1 MNMTITSK
9 KVQVGQSFTD
19 YANKKL
25 SKKLNRFFGENAE
38 VKLTISL
45 LRELTV
51 VELTVKFNELVF
63 RAEQKAADK
72 NEALD
77 ACIDKIIR
85 QIRKNKTK
93 VEKRLHVSAFTEIDG
108 LPEPDYTEENYDIDR
123 TKRIHLLPMSVE
135 EAILQMNLVGHNFF
149 IFKNGDS
156 GEVNVVYKREGGGHS
171 LIETVNG

>member
-63 RAEQKAADK
+63 RAEQKAAD
-72 NEALD
+72 
-77 ACIDKIIR
+77 
-85 QIRKNKTK
+85 
-93 VEKRLHVSAFTEIDG
+93 
-108 LPEPDYTEENYDIDR
+108 
-123 TKRIHLLPMSVE
+123 
-135 EAILQMNLVGHNFF
+135 
-149 IFKNGDS
+149 
-156 GEVNVVYKREGGGHS
+156 
-171 LIETVNG
+171 